1 MTNNR
6 LRPLVR
12 FIAAT
17 ATVAVPLAGW
27 YMALAYAFGRF
38 EFLWTLPPLLLACIA
53 VGLCGVYLQ
62 TGSLPDERRFMTMTA
77 YLVAELILMLGA
89 VFVFEADQSLFWK
102 R

>member
-1 MTNNR
+1 MEEVTKNR
-6 LRPLVR
+6 LGPLAR
-12 FIAAT
+12 FIAAA

-38 EFLWTLPPLLLACIA
+38 EFLPPLLMACIGA
-53 VGLCGVYLQ
+53 GLSAVYLQ
-62 TGSLPDERRFMTMTA
+62 TGALPDERRFMTMTG

-89 VFVFEADQSLFWK
+89 VFMFEADQSLFWK

>member
-1 MTNNR
+1 VTNNR
-6 LRPLVR
+6 FRTPAR
-12 FIAAT
+12 FLAAAAT
-17 ATVAVPLAGW
+17 VLVPLAGW

-53 VGLCGVYLQ
+53 AGLSGVYLQ
-62 TGSLPDERRFMTMTA
+62 TGALPDERRFMTMTG